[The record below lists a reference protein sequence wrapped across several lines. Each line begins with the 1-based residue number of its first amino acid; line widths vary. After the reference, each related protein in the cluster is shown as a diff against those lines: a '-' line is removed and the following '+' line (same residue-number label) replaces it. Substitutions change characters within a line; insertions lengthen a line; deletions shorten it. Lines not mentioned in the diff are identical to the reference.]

1 MKIKR
6 LEIRGFKSFHDKTV
20 FDFRPGITAV
30 VGPNGSGKSN
40 VLESIR
46 WVMGEQR
53 VRSLRGKKMEDVIFN
68 GSETRKPVG
77 MAEVRLVLSTDDGM
91 VPPNMSE
98 YDEIMI
104 TRRLFRDGESQ
115 YEINNIPCRL
125 SDVTDFFMD
134 TGVGRNSYAIIEQGR
149 VDMVVASKPE
159 DRRLFIEEAAGITRY
174 KSRKEVALKKLEQTK
189 QNLLRIGDLISE
201 VKRQSVSL
209 KRQASKAERY
219 RQLNARLRELDIS
232 LHAYKCNETQEL
244 YGRVKTELDSNRT
257 VLVREETRS
266 GGVEAQLE
274 QSRIAVLQTETQ
286 LKELLEARHKVDLEL
301 TSNRSRIGSD
311 RQRISELKERQKR
324 RSSETEVLHK
334 RIEESSIKTQELK
347 ARYYAV
353 QADAHA
359 ATNELNDA
367 RGESQQSEQDLANHK
382 QRLDKLKD
390 TQFNILQ
397 ETAQQR
403 NRREALVKRRS
414 ELASELS
421 RVDRDSESIIS
432 RLKIDENE
440 KNRVA
445 DELAQVLELR
455 RQCVSKKEEL
465 SASRDEVS
473 KSIASLRNELAQTE
487 KVAAADQAR
496 LQSLEEM
503 QRDYVVY
510 GDGVRL
516 LMKNRE
522 NEPKEYL
529 FGPLAEVIEVS
540 EEFQEAVTAA
550 LGERLGHVVVA
561 STRDG
566 IEAANQ
572 LKEADAG
579 RTTLIPLYPRRISEE
594 DDNVAP
600 PGLLRLK
607 DVVRFRNGF
616 EELGNFLLDRCFLVE
631 DIERAVEIW
640 ETNGIH
646 VDLVTSRGEVL
657 NRYGEITGGSQ
668 ENGRKEVFEKRREIE
683 SLKTRVSELGASVA
697 QIQALLNERES
708 HLEKLT
714 AELEETDHMVS
725 DLNLKEVRLKN
736 DQERLEMQINAAR
749 RRIEVIGLE
758 RERIKKEETQIA
770 VQLEESDLAAA
781 SLEKTR
787 LELEAE
793 KQEIQKATEQL
804 EVSVRD
810 RSRRTEEIRVRLAQ
824 LEERGRSLER
834 ELRSS
839 RESATE
845 YEKQLRELLDE
856 ISLSEQDGKRLAE
869 EIEVAETKEK
879 QLMIQHAEQGLQ
891 IEALKKHSAEL
902 SSQLG
907 EFEEQSTSLARL
919 LSELRKTVHAQE
931 MESVRLEQML
941 ADLVEKILERH
952 HVDPRN
958 VPVPETPPTEEEIAE
973 TKNKLES
980 MGEVNLAAITESRLT
995 EERLTF
1001 LLEQEDDLNKAVD
1014 SLYLTINTINKTTT
1028 ERFRE
1033 AFDSV
1038 NEQFQEI
1045 FPFLFRGGEG
1055 RLELTNEDDLLES
1068 GVEIMARPPGKRIQN
1083 MDLLSG
1089 GEKAL
1094 TAEALIFS
1102 IFLTRPSPF
1111 CLLDE
1116 VDAPL
1121 DDANLA
1127 RFHEMLRRLSDKTQ
1141 FLFITHNKRSM
1152 QEADSL
1158 YGITMEEPGASSI
1171 VSVEFV
1177 N

>member
-40 VLESIR
+40 VLEAIR

-77 MAEVRLVLSTDDGM
+77 MAEVRLVLSTDDGI
-91 VPPNMSE
+91 VPPSMAE

-232 LHAYKCNETQEL
+232 LHAHKCNVTREE
-244 YGRVKTELDSNRT
+244 YHRVKAELDSSRSA
-257 VLVREETRS
+257 LIQRET
-266 GGVEAQLE
+266 GFDAVEAQLE

-301 TSNRSRIGSD
+301 TSTRSRIDSD
-311 RQRISELKERQKR
+311 RQRVSELQDRQKR
-324 RSSETEVLHK
+324 RSLETEALNK
-334 RIEESSIKTQELK
+334 RIEQSSIKTQELK
-347 ARYYAV
+347 TRSSAV
-353 QADAHA
+353 QADTDA
-359 ATNELNDA
+359 ATKELNEA
-367 RGESQQSEQDLANHK
+367 LGESQQSEQDLATHR
-382 QRLDKLKD
+382 QRLDQLKD
-390 TQFNILQ
+390 AQFNILQ

-403 NRREALVKRRS
+403 NRRETLAKRRT
-414 ELASELS
+414 EIVNGLAKIE
-421 RVDRDSESIIS
+421 RDSESIIS

-440 KNRVA
+440 KSLVA
-445 DELAQVLELR
+445 DEIVRVLQLR
-455 RQCVSKKEEL
+455 RECVQKKEEL
-465 SASRDEVS
+465 SATRDEAS
-473 KSIASLRNELAQTE
+473 KSIGSLRKELAQTE
-487 KVAAADQAR
+487 KITAADQAR

-516 LMKNRE
+516 LMKSRE
-522 NEPKEYL
+522 DQPKEYL
-529 FGPLAEVIEVS
+529 LGPLAEAIEVS
-540 EEFQEAVTAA
+540 EEFQEALTAA
-550 LGERLGHVVVA
+550 LGERLGHVVVT

-579 RTTLIPLYPRRISEE
+579 RTTLIPLFPRRLSEA
-594 DDNVAP
+594 DDNHTP

-616 EELGNFLLDRCFLVE
+616 EELGDFLLDRCFLVE
-631 DIERAVEIW
+631 NIEQAVEIW

-646 VDLVTSRGEVL
+646 VDLVTIRGEVL

-683 SLKTRVSELGASVA
+683 SLKTRVSELETSIA
-697 QIQALLNERES
+697 QIQSILNERES
-708 HLEKLT
+708 HFEKLT
-714 AELEETDHMVS
+714 AELEETDHLIS
-725 DLNLKEVRLKN
+725 DLNLKEVRLKS
-736 DQERLEMQINAAR
+736 DQERLETQLTATR
-749 RRIEVIGLE
+749 RRVEVIGLE
-758 RERIKKEETQIA
+758 RERLNKEESEIA
-770 VQLEESDLAAA
+770 IQLEQSDLAAA

-787 LELEAE
+787 LELETE

-804 EVSVRD
+804 ELSLRD
-810 RSRRTEEIRVRLAQ
+810 RFHRTEQIRVRLAQ
-824 LEERGRSLER
+824 LEERGHSLER

-839 RESATE
+839 NESVTQ
-845 YEKQLRELLDE
+845 YENQLCELLDE
-856 ISLSEQDGKRLAE
+856 ISLSEQDSKRLAE
-869 EIEVAETKEK
+869 EIEASETKEK
-879 QLMIQHAEQGLQ
+879 QLMMQHEEQGLQ
-891 IEALKKHSAEL
+891 IEALKRSSAEL
-902 SSQLG
+902 SSRLRD
-907 EFEEQSTSLARL
+907 FDEQSASLARSV
-919 LSELRKTVHAQE
+919 SELRKSVHAQE

-958 VPVPETPPTEEEIAE
+958 VPTPEIVPGEEEIAE
-973 TKNKLES
+973 MKTKLES
-980 MGEVNLAAITESRLT
+980 LGEVNLAAITESRLT

-1028 ERFRE
+1028 ERFRA

>member
-6 LEIRGFKSFHDKTV
+6 LEIKGFKSFHDKTV

-40 VLESIR
+40 VLEGIR

-53 VRSLRGKKMEDVIFN
+53 VKSLRGKKMEDVIFN

-77 MAEVRLVLSTDDGM
+77 MAEVRLVLSTDDGI
-91 VPPNMSE
+91 VPPTMAE

-174 KSRKEVALKKLEQTK
+174 KSRKEIALKKLEQTK
-189 QNLLRIGDLISE
+189 QNLLRIGDLIGE

-209 KRQASKAERY
+209 KKQASKAERY

-232 LHAYKCNETQEL
+232 LHAYKCHEFQRKH
-244 YGRVKTELDSNRT
+244 GRVKEDLDRNKSS
-257 VLVREETRS
+257 LLEQES
-266 GGVEAQLE
+266 GLAEAEAQLE
-274 QSRIAVLQTETQ
+274 KSRIEALQTETH
-286 LKELLEARHKVDLEL
+286 LKELLEARHKTDLEL
-301 TSNRSRIGSD
+301 TSIRSRAQSD
-311 RQRISELKERQKR
+311 RRRISELLERQER
-324 RSSETEVLHK
+324 RSAETEAFNE
-334 RIEESSIKTQELK
+334 RIEEIRAQSRELENRCSEVQSDTEAAKT
-347 ARYYAV
+347 
-353 QADAHA
+353 
-359 ATNELNDA
+359 ELNEA
-367 RGESQQSEQDLANHK
+367 LGASRQSEEELASQK
-382 QRLDKLKD
+382 KRLEQLKE
-390 TQFNILQ
+390 TLFNTLQ

-403 NRREALVKRRS
+403 NRRETLGRRLAEIGSALAK
-414 ELASELS
+414 AGQ
-421 RVDRDSESIIS
+421 DYESIHLG
-432 RLKIDENE
+432 LKKDEDE
-440 KNRVA
+440 TSQVA
-445 DELAQVLELR
+445 DDLARVCRLR
-455 RQCVSKKEEL
+455 GESVEEKGRL
-465 SASRDEVS
+465 SAERDQTRA
-473 KSIASLRNELAQTE
+473 SIASLRNELAQTE
-487 KVAAADQAR
+487 KLAAADRAR
-496 LQSLEEM
+496 LESLEEM
-503 QRDYVVY
+503 QRDYAVY
-510 GDGVRL
+510 GDGVKF
-516 LMKNRE
+516 LMKSRE
-522 NEPKEYL
+522 TQAREYL
-529 FGPLAEVIEVS
+529 LGPLAEMIEVP
-540 EEFQEAVTAA
+540 EEFQEALTAA

-561 STRDG
+561 STRDA

-572 LKEADAG
+572 LQEADAG
-579 RTTLIPLYPRRISEE
+579 RTTLIPLFPRRISEN
-594 DDNVAP
+594 DNDHAP
-600 PGLLRLK
+600 TGLLRLK
-607 DVVRFRNGF
+607 DMVRFRNGF

-631 DIERAVEIW
+631 NIERAVEIW

-646 VDLVTSRGEVL
+646 VDLVTTRGEVL

-668 ENGRKEVFEKRREIE
+668 EGGRKEVFEKRREIE
-683 SLKTRVSELGASVA
+683 TLKVRVSDLDTTIAKIRASLQEQEYNLEKLGAS
-697 QIQALLNERES
+697 LERTES
-708 HLEKLT
+708 
-714 AELEETDHMVS
+714 VIS
-725 DLNLKEVRLKN
+725 DLTLREVRIKN
-736 DQERLEMQINAAR
+736 DQERLETQMNAAR
-749 RRIEVIGLE
+749 RRLEVINLE
-758 RERIKKEETQIA
+758 SERLNKENSETKTELQQCDD
-770 VQLEESDLAAA
+770 VAA

-787 LELEAE
+787 LDLETEKLDIQRTAEALELALRE
-793 KQEIQKATEQL
+793 
-804 EVSVRD
+804 
-810 RSRRTEEIRVRLAQ
+810 RSRRTEGIRVRLAQ
-824 LEERGRSLER
+824 LEERGRSLDR

-839 RESATE
+839 RDGLAQ
-845 YEKQLRELLDE
+845 YERQLAALIEE
-856 ISLSEQDGKRLAE
+856 MSLSEQETKELAQ
-869 EIEVAETKEK
+869 EIEATETREK
-879 QLMIQHAEQGLQ
+879 QLMTEHEEQAAQ
-891 IEALKKHSAEL
+891 IDMLKSSSTEL
-902 SSQLG
+902 SSRVQCL
-907 EFEEQSTSLARL
+907 EEQSASMAK
-919 LSELRKTVHAQE
+919 SVKDLRDTAHAQE
-931 MESVRLEQML
+931 MESVRLEQAL
-941 ADLVEKILERH
+941 SDLVEKILERH

-958 VPVPETPPTEEEIAE
+958 VPAPETVPNEEEIAE
-973 TKNKLES
+973 MKSKIES
-980 MGEVNLAAITESRLT
+980 MGEVNLAAINESRLT

-1014 SLYLTINTINKTTT
+1014 SLYATINTINKTTM
-1028 ERFRE
+1028 ERFQA

-1038 NEQFQEI
+1038 NVQFQEI

-1055 RLELTNEDDLLES
+1055 RLVLTDEEDLLET

-1094 TAEALIFS
+1094 TAVALIFS

-1127 RFHEMLRRLSDKTQ
+1127 RFHEMLRRLCDKTQ

-1158 YGITMEEPGASSI
+1158 YGITMGEPGASSI